1 MPYVEFHRWIL
12 AAVLAMARVG
22 GAFAICPALTE
33 SMIPGIA
40 RQAAVLGF
48 SCIAIP
54 FIHAGMPP
62 GEPNLWMFSL
72 LAFKE
77 ALIGFL
83 LGFFAAV
90 PFWIAENV
98 GNFIDNQRGATMGE
112 VYSPLSG
119 AQVSTTGIFFT
130 QIVSTLFF
138 VGGAVLV
145 FLGAIYSSY
154 RLWPV
159 FPAGAANAA
168 NPLGIAF
175 ASNAPEQVLGSLDS
189 MLRVT
194 VVISAPVIIVMF
206 LATLGL
212 GLVNRTAPQL
222 NVFFLS
228 MPVKSALGIAML
240 AVYLPF
246 IMDMLMYDRE
256 SAVLLPVRKLLG
268 G

>member
-1 MPYVEFHRWIL
+1 MPYIEFHRWIL
-12 AAVLAMARVG
+12 AAVLAMARIA
-22 GAFAICPALTE
+22 GAFAVCPALTE
-33 SMIPGIA
+33 SMIPGVA
-40 RQAAVLGF
+40 RRAAVLGF

-54 FIHAGMPP
+54 LVHAGMPP
-62 GEPNLWMFSL
+62 GEPNRWMFAL
-72 LAFKE
+72 VAFKE

-83 LGFFAAV
+83 IGFFAAV

-138 VGGAVLV
+138 VGGAVFV
-145 FLGAIYSSY
+145 FLGALYTSYSI
-154 RLWPV
+154 WPV
-159 FPAGAANAA
+159 FQADAAGA
-168 NPLGIAF
+168 PLPAF
-175 ASNAPEQVLGSLDS
+175 ATDAPAQILGSLVG
-189 MLRVT
+189 MLRTT
-194 VVISAPVIIVMF
+194 VVIAAPVIIVMF

-240 AVYLPF
+240 VVYLPF
-246 IMDMLMYDRE
+246 IMDMLMYGKQE
-256 SAVLLPVRKLLG
+256 ALLGPVRRLLG

>member
-1 MPYVEFHRWIL
+1 MAYIEFHRWIL
-12 AAVLAMARVG
+12 AAVLAMARIG
-22 GAFAICPALTE
+22 GAFAICPALTD
-33 SMIPGIA
+33 SMIPGVA
-40 RQAAVLGF
+40 RRAAVFGF
-48 SCIAIP
+48 ACLAIP

-62 GEPNLWMFSL
+62 GEPNVWMFSL

-77 ALIGFL
+77 ALVGFL
-83 LGFFAAV
+83 LGFFAAI

-130 QIVSTLFF
+130 QLVSTFFF
-138 VGGAVLV
+138 VSGAVLL
-145 FLGAIYSSY
+145 FLGALYSSY
-154 RLWPV
+154 SIWPV
-159 FPAGAANAA
+159 FPGPASGS
-168 NPLGIAF
+168 PLPAF
-175 ASNAPEQVLGSLDS
+175 ASNAPVQMLGSLDG
-189 MLRVT
+189 MLRAT

-240 AVYLPF
+240 AIYLPF
-246 IMDMLMYDRE
+246 IMDMLMYDRQD
-256 SAVLLPVRKLLG
+256 AILGPVRKLLG
-268 G
+268 GG

>member
-1 MPYVEFHRWIL
+1 MPYIEFHRWIL
-12 AAVLAMARVG
+12 AAVLAMARIG

-33 SMIPGIA
+33 NMIPGIA
-40 RQAAVLGF
+40 RRAAVFGF
-48 SCIAIP
+48 SCLAIP
-54 FIHAGMPP
+54 FIKSGMPP
-62 GEPNLWMFSL
+62 GEPNVWMFAV

-83 LGFFAAV
+83 LGFFAAI
-90 PFWIAENV
+90 PFWIAENI

-119 AQVSTTGIFFT
+119 TQVSTTGIFFT
-130 QIVSTLFF
+130 QLVSTLFF

-145 FLGAIYSSY
+145 FLGALYSSY
-154 RLWPV
+154 SIFPV
-159 FPAGAANAA
+159 FPEGAVFPSFSNDA
-168 NPLGIAF
+168 PLRI
-175 ASNAPEQVLGSLDS
+175 LGSLDG
-189 MLRVT
+189 MLKTT

-206 LATLGL
+206 LATIGL

-240 AVYLPF
+240 AIYLPF
-246 IMDMLMYDRE
+246 IMDMLMYTRE
-256 SAVLLPVRKLLG
+256 GAILGPVRELLG

>member
-1 MPYVEFHRWIL
+1 MPYIEFHRWIL
-12 AAVLAMARVG
+12 AAVLAMARIG
-22 GAFAICPALTE
+22 GAFAICPALTD

-40 RQAAVLGF
+40 RRAVVLGI
-48 SCIAIP
+48 SCLVIP
-54 FIHAGMPP
+54 VVKNAMPP
-62 GEPNLWMFSL
+62 GEPGVWMFAL
-72 LAFKE
+72 LALKE
-77 ALIGFL
+77 ALVGFL
-83 LGFFAAV
+83 LGFFAAI
-90 PFWIAENV
+90 PFWVAENV

-119 AQVSTTGIFFT
+119 TQVSTTGIFFT
-130 QIVSTLFF
+130 QVVSALFF

-145 FLGAIYSSY
+145 FLGALYSSY
-154 RLWPV
+154 SIWPV
-159 FPAGAANAA
+159 FPDGAAF
-168 NPLGIAF
+168 LSF
-175 ASNAPEQVLGSLDS
+175 ASDAPMRMLGSLDG
-189 MLRVT
+189 MLKTT

-206 LATLGL
+206 LATVGL

-246 IMDMLMYDRE
+246 IMNMLMYARQDAILAPARG
-256 SAVLLPVRKLLG
+256 LLG